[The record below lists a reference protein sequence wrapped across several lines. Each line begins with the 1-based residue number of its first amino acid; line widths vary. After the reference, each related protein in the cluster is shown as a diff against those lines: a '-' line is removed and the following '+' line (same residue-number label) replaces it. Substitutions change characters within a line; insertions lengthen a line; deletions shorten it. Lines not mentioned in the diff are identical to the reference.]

1 MLNDEEN
8 TLKSIDEYQAK
19 IVGSLLRIKTLPEEI
34 PENRRFSVKKMLKN
48 EKQFFKEIESL
59 QYFAPI
65 VLGIEQFDHSWTE
78 KMILNKMAEINY
90 RFNKDIYLAV
100 PLRDQSR
107 IDDLI
112 ISMAEEI
119 EAYWNHNKAMFKDDY
134 VIRIVDQRNR
144 SKLSFIKLYPTGEI
158 TLHMYWE
165 ELPAPIKVFQID
177 TVLLE
182 KAKIFAK
189 DLVNSIC
196 NTDKESYLCH
206 EDDRVFL
213 ECYRMECGFAW
224 LGKKADPYI
233 TAEFFVK
240 KSKYPIINEIM
251 DLPQLAVFTVS

>member
-1 MLNDEEN
+1 MSPRHLE
-8 TLKSIDEYQAK
+8 L
-19 IVGSLLRIKTLPEEI
+19 GCW
-34 PENRRFSVKKMLKN
+34 RR
-48 EKQFFKEIESL
+48 
-59 QYFAPI
+59 
-65 VLGIEQFDHSWTE
+65 
-78 KMILNKMAEINY
+78 
-90 RFNKDIYLAV
+90 
-100 PLRDQSR
+100 
-107 IDDLI
+107 
-112 ISMAEEI
+112 
-119 EAYWNHNKAMFKDDY
+119 
-134 VIRIVDQRNR
+134 
-144 SKLSFIKLYPTGEI
+144 LSFIKLYPTGEI

-182 KAKIFAK
+182 KAKSFAK

-213 ECYRMECGFAW
+213 ECYRMECGFVW

-251 DLPQLAVFTVS
+251 DLPQLAEFTVS